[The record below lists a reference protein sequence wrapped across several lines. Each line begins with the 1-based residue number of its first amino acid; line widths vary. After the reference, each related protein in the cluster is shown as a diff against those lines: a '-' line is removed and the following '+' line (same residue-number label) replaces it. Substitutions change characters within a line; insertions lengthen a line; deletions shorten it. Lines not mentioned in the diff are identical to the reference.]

1 MWTLRKES
9 QGDFGANVGCYYGV
23 CFDKSEIDAMGC
35 NDNELTR
42 ADFTGSWRCELIHTS
57 QCSSKPRTAGL
68 VCISSSSHF
77 PQSSGATSRQ
87 SLYSITY
94 L

>member
-42 ADFTGSWRCELIHTS
+42 ADFTGSWRCELIHT
-57 QCSSKPRTAGL
+57 
-68 VCISSSSHF
+68 
-77 PQSSGATSRQ
+77 
-87 SLYSITY
+87 
-94 L
+94 